1 MPREARAP
9 TVLYLP
15 SRCPR
20 TRAAALPW
28 QRETGWGCQ
37 SEHPTTCPP
46 ACARLPLIHYLRA
59 EVRRAVGD
67 ADPVGV
73 GHKPP
78 PPPRSPLVPDVREE
92 GVAAAYGCHGS
103 RRPGGGG
110 SAEAPSQL
118 GGGAWEPHPGEGEG
132 RRKGASGRERR

>member
-15 SRCPR
+15 SRRPR
-20 TRAAALPW
+20 TRTAALPW

-37 SEHPTTCPP
+37 PEHPTTCPP

-59 EVRRAVGD
+59 AVRRAVGD

-78 PPPRSPLVPDVREE
+78 PPQSPLVPDVREE
-92 GVAAAYGCHGS
+92 AVAAAYGCHGG

-132 RRKGASGRERR
+132 RRKGASGRGRR